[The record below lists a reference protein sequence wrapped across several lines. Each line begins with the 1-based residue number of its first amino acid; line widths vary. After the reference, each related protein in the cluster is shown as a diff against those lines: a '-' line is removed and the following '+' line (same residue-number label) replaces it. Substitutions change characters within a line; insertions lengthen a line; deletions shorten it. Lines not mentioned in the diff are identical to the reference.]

1 MQLFQTELRLDN
13 MFVDVHAHLCD
24 GKYGGEI
31 DSLVKAYEGA
41 GVGIVINSGYDISS
55 SEKVME
61 QSQRFDSMYFS
72 AGVHPDEAKTLD
84 NRAIER
90 LTAILKAKKCVALGE
105 IGFDFYWNKSTEE
118 EQIFAFERQMEIA
131 DHLGLPFVVHSRDAS
146 AKTAAFL
153 KDRKSLIKR
162 GFLMHCYSES
172 AEMAKVYQD
181 LGGYFSFGGVIT
193 FKNAKKDDIIKSISP
208 ERLLTETDCP
218 YLTPHPF
225 RGQIND
231 SSKVVYVTQK
241 IAEVLNLELCEAENL
256 IRENTRRLFGI

>member
-1 MQLFQTELRLDN
+1 ML
-13 MFVDVHAHLCD
+13 VDVHAHLCD
-24 GKYGGEI
+24 SKYGGEI
-31 DSLVKAYEGA
+31 DSLVKAYEDA

-55 SEKVME
+55 SEKVMV
-61 QSQRFDSMYFS
+61 QSQRFDSMFFS

-84 NRAIER
+84 NQAIER
-90 LTAILKAKKCVALGE
+90 LTAILKDKKCVALGE

-118 EQIFAFERQMEIA
+118 EQIFAFEKQMEIA

-172 AEMAKVYQD
+172 AEMAKIYES

-193 FKNAKKDDIIKSISP
+193 FKNAKKDDILRAISP

-218 YLTPHPF
+218 YLAPHPF
-225 RGQIND
+225 RGQMND

-241 IAEVLNLELCEAENL
+241 IADVLGKQLSETEDL

>member
-1 MQLFQTELRLDN
+1 

-31 DSLVKAYEGA
+31 DSLVNAYENA
-41 GVGIVINSGYDISS
+41 GVGIVINSGYDVPSS
-55 SEKVME
+55 KKVME
-61 QSQRFDSMYFS
+61 QSQRFASMYFS

-90 LTAILKAKKCVALGE
+90 LITLLKDKKCVALGE

-118 EQIFAFERQMEIA
+118 EQIFAFEKQMEIA
-131 DHLGLPFVVHSRDAS
+131 DHFGLPFVVHSRDAS
-146 AKTAAFL
+146 AKTSAFL
-153 KDRKSLIKR
+153 KDRKSLIKH

-172 AEMAKVYQD
+172 AEMARVYQD

-193 FKNAKKDDIIKSISP
+193 FKNAKKEDVIKAIAP

-225 RGQIND
+225 RGQMND

-241 IAEVLNLELCEAENL
+241 IAEVLNLDIQQAKTL

>member
-1 MQLFQTELRLDN
+1 ML
-13 MFVDVHAHLCD
+13 VDVHAHLCD
-24 GKYGGEI
+24 NKYGGEI
-31 DSLVKAYEGA
+31 DSLVKAYEEA
-41 GVGIVINSGYDISS
+41 GVGIVINSGYDIAS
-55 SEKVME
+55 SEKVMV

-84 NRAIER
+84 NQAIER
-90 LTAILKAKKCVALGE
+90 LIAILKDKKCVALGE

-118 EQIFAFERQMEIA
+118 EQIFAFEKQMEIA
-131 DHLGLPFVVHSRDAS
+131 DHLGLPFVVHSREAS

-153 KDRKSLIKR
+153 KDRKSLIKH

-172 AEMAKVYQD
+172 AEMAKIYEG

-193 FKNAKKDDIIKSISP
+193 FKNAKKDDVLKAISP

-218 YLTPHPF
+218 YLAPHPF
-225 RGQIND
+225 RGQMND
-231 SSKVVYVTQK
+231 SSKVIYVTQK
-241 IAEVLNLELCEAENL
+241 IADVLGKDLKETEDL